1 MTDGGADLAFLG
13 GVTAAFAGWRRVL
26 LAAVLVTLAAG
37 ALAQRPPLGQPW
49 LARVSYV
56 VDGDSIW
63 VRPEAGGARV
73 RLRLD
78 GIDAPE
84 VCQPFGPEARRA
96 LKAALLNQRVRVTVW
111 AYDGYRRPVA
121 SVVRLPDEAD
131 AAAQLVADGWAWS
144 DGFHGRPGKYASQE
158 ADARRAGRGLFAER
172 GSETPAAFRRRHGPC
187 NASPR

>member
-1 MTDGGADLAFLG
+1 M
-13 GVTAAFAGWRRVL
+13 
-26 LAAVLVTLAAG
+26 
-37 ALAQRPPLGQPW
+37 
-49 LARVSYV
+49 
-56 VDGDSIW
+56 
-63 VRPEAGGARV
+63 
-73 RLRLD
+73 
-78 GIDAPE
+78 
-84 VCQPFGPEARRA
+84 CQPFGPEARRA

-111 AYDGYRRPVA
+111 AYDGYRRPIA

-172 GSETPAAFRRRHGPC
+172 GPETPAAFRRRHGPC

>member
-1 MTDGGADLAFLG
+1 MTDGRAGRPLFG
-13 GVTAAFAGWRRVL
+13 GVRAAFAGWRRRVL

-63 VRPEAGGARV
+63 VRPEARGARV

-96 LKAALLNQRVRVTVW
+96 LQAALLNQRVRVTVW
-111 AYDGYRRPVA
+111 AYDGYRRPIA
-121 SVVRLPDEAD
+121 SVMQFIELAVPMMAHEPQVGQAD
-131 AAAQLVADGWAWS
+131 S
-144 DGFHGRPGKYASQE
+144 
-158 ADARRAGRGLFAER
+158 
-172 GSETPAAFRRRHGPC
+172 
-187 NASPR
+187 

>member
-1 MTDGGADLAFLG
+1 MF
-13 GVTAAFAGWRRVL
+13 
-26 LAAVLVTLAAG
+26 AAVLVTLAAG

-84 VCQPFGPEARRA
+84 VCQRFGPEARRA
-96 LKAALLNQRVRVTVW
+96 LKAALLNQRVRVRTFC
-111 AYDGYRRPVA
+111 AEDDFPVID
-121 SVVRLPDEAD
+121 SVTEIWTGAD
-131 AAAQLVADGWAWS
+131 
-144 DGFHGRPGKYASQE
+144 
-158 ADARRAGRGLFAER
+158 
-172 GSETPAAFRRRHGPC
+172 
-187 NASPR
+187 